1 MMRDEGGRQGAL
13 PSHRLSRQQ
22 EQRTLW
28 VSQGSQ
34 GNQGSRGTQQAHAPS
49 IQHPASSTR
58 HPAPSS
64 QHAGS
69 CRQAWSSRPSRGPGG
84 DHRHGLADPPRAEGP
99 LLLSWPHPGAGVGT
113 GTGHQAACSD
123 GALMAHADGRKA
135 RTQAVAAY
143 ADATCDAH
151 LRRSHAE
158 VGESRPRV
166 SFQNTVAC
174 RHGRQT
180 PRRPWWAKPYS
191 PTAQRR
197 AAP

>member
-1 MMRDEGGRQGAL
+1 MRAEDRA
-13 PSHRLSRQQ
+13 LSR
-22 EQRTLW
+22 RT
-28 VSQGSQ
+28 VSLGSKSSALS
-34 GNQGSRGTQQAHAPS
+34 GSLRAVRAIRAVEARS
-49 IQHPASSTR
+49 KLMRPASSTQ

-84 DHRHGLADPPRAEGP
+84 DHRHGLVDPPRAEGP
-99 LLLSWPHPGAGVGT
+99 LFLSWPHPGAGVGT

-123 GALMAHADGRKA
+123 GALMAHADGRNA